1 MNYQAGIYVRLSRDD
16 ERLGESMSIENQ
28 KLLLTN
34 YVQDQGWEIV
44 DTYSDDGFTG
54 TNFERPAL
62 KRMIEDVKNKRI
74 NLVIVKDLSRFG
86 RNYIQVGQFTDY
98 VFPSVGCRFIALN
111 DQVDTLNSE
120 NDMMPFKNL
129 FNEMYSRDIGKKV
142 VSAKKIR
149 AKNGKYMC
157 AYAPMGY
164 IKNPD
169 NPSSL
174 LIDEGAAPIIRRIF
188 AMRRQGL
195 GYRGIAAL
203 LNEEKRLPP
212 RDYYYQ
218 QLGKENPRKTT
229 HTWSDI
235 VVREILRNEVYI
247 GNVVQFKTGVISFKN
262 HKIIDKPE
270 ESWIRCENVHEA
282 LIDRETWE
290 IVQSLGAKS
299 KTYRT
304 NSSGEVSL
312 FSGLLECADCGSSM
326 KFIRDC
332 NRRKDGSRLNHHA
345 YICCNYSKG
354 GAHACSPHRTMEWLL
369 TDLVKR
375 DIKKQSERILN
386 DEDTVVRELMRHR
399 NASDSS
405 KRDACERQLRSAKQ
419 RLAELDRLIAK
430 SYEEMV
436 SGEIPRD
443 ILLGLLEKYQS
454 EKREA
459 AELVDELTQQ
469 LAQSQESERDIRTW
483 TGLMKRN
490 MAVEEIDRAL
500 LMRLIDKIVVGQKRE
515 ENGVDCQDITIIYNL
530 VGRVE

>member
-34 YVQDQGWEIV
+34 YVRDQGWELV

-62 KRMIEDVKNKRI
+62 KRMIEDVKSKRI
-74 NLVIVKDLSRFG
+74 NVVIVKDLSRFG

-98 VFPSVGCRFIALN
+98 LFPSVGCRFIALN
-111 DQVDTLNSE
+111 DQVDTLNPE

-129 FNEMYSRDIGKKV
+129 FNELYSRDIGKKV
-142 VSAKKIR
+142 VSSKLIR
-149 AKNGKYMC
+149 AKNGKYMA

-164 IKNPD
+164 RKNPD
-169 NPSSL
+169 NSRSL

-188 AMRRQGL
+188 SLRKQGL
-195 GYRGIAAL
+195 GYRRIAVL
-203 LNEEKRLPP
+203 LNEEKVLPP

-218 QLGKENPRKTT
+218 QIGKENPRNTT

-235 VVREILRNEVYI
+235 TVREILKNEVYI

-270 ESWIRCENVHEA
+270 ESWIRCENVHEP
-282 LIDRETWE
+282 LIDPETWE
-290 IVQSLGAKS
+290 IVQSLGEKS

-304 NSSGEVSL
+304 NGEGEVSL

-326 KFIRDC
+326 KIVRDY
-332 NRRKDGSRLNHHA
+332 NRRKDGHRNNHHA

-354 GAHACSPHRTMEWLL
+354 GAHACSPHRTMERIFI
-369 TDLVKR
+369 DLVKR
-375 DIKKQSERILN
+375 DIQKQSERIRH
-386 DEDTVVRELMRHR
+386 DEDAVVRELMRR
-399 NASDSS
+399 KNASDSS
-405 KRDACERQLRSAKQ
+405 KREDCERKLRDIRQ
-419 RLAELDRLIAK
+419 RLAELDRLITK

-436 SGEIPRD
+436 TGEIPRD
-443 ILLGLLEKYQS
+443 ILLDLMDKYQS

-459 AELVDELTQQ
+459 AALADNLTQQ
-469 LAQSQESERDIRTW
+469 LTESQESEQDIRKW
-483 TGLMKRN
+483 IDLMKQN
-490 MAVEEIDRAL
+490 MAADEIDRNL
-500 LMRLIDKIVVGQKRE
+500 LMRLIDKIVVGQKTK
-515 ENGVDCQDITIIYNL
+515 ENGIEYQDIRLFYNL
-530 VGRVE
+530 AGAVE